1 VSALAF
7 ADPVFESQATFRSI
21 LRALAS
27 PGQIVDVGE
36 ALAPPPP
43 LGRAAAAALLT
54 LADFETPLWIAPSF
68 AGSGVE
74 AYLKFHTG
82 AAPASGPGNA
92 AFALADAENDALDLE
107 SFSQGTAEYPD
118 RSTTLILQVGRL
130 APGAGLRLVGP
141 GVRGASELDV
151 ARLPADFL
159 AQWAAN
165 HARFPLGIDLI
176 LTAGSRLAALSRSIS
191 LTGGA

>member
-7 ADPVFESQATFRSI
+7 ANPVFESQATFRSI
-21 LRALAS
+21 LRAMAS
-27 PGQIVDVGE
+27 PGKIVDAGE
-36 ALAPPPP
+36 ALTPPSP

-82 AAPASGPGNA
+82 APLAAAPVNA
-92 AFALADAENDALDLE
+92 AFALADAEGDVLDFKR
-107 SFSQGTAEYPD
+107 FSQGTAEYPD
-118 RSTTLILQVGRL
+118 RSTTLILQARRL
-130 APGAGLRLVGP
+130 GSGAGLRLVGP
-141 GVRGASELDV
+141 GVRGVSTLDV
-151 ARLPADFL
+151 APLPADFL
-159 AQWAAN
+159 AQWTAN

-191 LTGGA
+191 VTRGA